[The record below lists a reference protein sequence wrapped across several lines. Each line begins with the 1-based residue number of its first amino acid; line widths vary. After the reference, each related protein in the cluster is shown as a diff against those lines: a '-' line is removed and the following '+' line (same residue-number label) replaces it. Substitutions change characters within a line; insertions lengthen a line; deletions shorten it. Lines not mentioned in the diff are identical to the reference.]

1 MFCRAS
7 QQTLLRLLTT
17 AAVLSPYGI
26 EPLTNEEAW
35 AVYETLVSDDRIA
48 FGAEPAR
55 LAFRWKEFARRE
67 TASPKLWLDAY
78 LAAFATAAGWTMVT
92 TDSAFRQFSGLDL
105 LLLG

>member
-48 FGAEPAR
+48 FGAEPAG

-67 TASPKLWLDAY
+67 TASPKLWMDAY